1 MTLRIGITSFAT
13 AGGSGIVATE
23 LGQHLAKQGHE
34 IHYIS
39 NAIPI
44 RLSGFEPNVQ
54 FHQVEL
60 SSYPPFPSTPYSL
73 SLATKMTEV
82 ARSRKLDILHVHYA
96 IPHAASAYLAKQ
108 MLLPLPLATVT
119 TLHGTDITLVG
130 REPSFFELTRFCIEQ
145 SDRVTAVSE
154 WLRRET
160 VDTFDVRK
168 SIQVIP
174 NFVDTEIFRP
184 RPDLRAENPLRRHG
198 EKLVLHASN
207 FRPVKNVPRVLEIF
221 AATRKEVD
229 ARLVLVGDG
238 PERSAAERQAVE
250 LGIQEDVLF
259 LGGQD
264 MMAELVAMADVL
276 LLPSEHESFG
286 LVALE
291 AMSCGVPVVVARRGG
306 LVEVVEHGV
315 TGFLDDPHDVSAM
328 AGHVIRILSDDALA
342 QSLGEN
348 ARRTVKERW
357 CIRKVI
363 HEYVALYRGAIDR
376 ACGRTS

>member
-1 MTLRIGITSFAT
+1 MSFRVGITSFAT

-23 LGQHLAKQGHE
+23 LGLHLARQGHE

-73 SLATKMTEV
+73 ALATKMTEI

-96 IPHAASAYLAKQ
+96 IPHAASAFLAKQ
-108 MLLPLPLATVT
+108 MLAPLPLATVT

-145 SDRVTAVSE
+145 SDRVTAVSD

-160 VDTFDVRK
+160 IEIFQVRK
-168 SIQVIP
+168 PIQVIP
-174 NFVDTEIFRP
+174 NFVDTENFRP
-184 RPDLRAENPLRRHG
+184 RPDLQAENPLRRRG

-221 AATRKEVD
+221 AAARAKVD
-229 ARLVLVGDG
+229 ARLIMVGDG
-238 PERSAAERQAVE
+238 PERGPAERQAAE
-250 LGIQEDVLF
+250 LGIQDDVLF
-259 LGGQD
+259 LGGQE
-264 MMAELVAMADVL
+264 MMEELIAMADVL
-276 LLPSEHESFG
+276 LLPSEYESFG

-291 AMSCGVPVVVARRGG
+291 AMSCAVPVVVARRGG

-315 TGFLDDPHDVSAM
+315 TGFLDDPHDVAAM
-328 AGHVIRILSDDALA
+328 AGHLIRVLDDAALA
-342 QSLGEN
+342 ARLGAK
-348 ARRTVKERW
+348 ARQVVSERW
-357 CIRKVI
+357 CIRNVI
-363 HEYVALYRGAIDR
+363 HQYVALYADAIDR
-376 ACGRTS
+376 ACGRAS